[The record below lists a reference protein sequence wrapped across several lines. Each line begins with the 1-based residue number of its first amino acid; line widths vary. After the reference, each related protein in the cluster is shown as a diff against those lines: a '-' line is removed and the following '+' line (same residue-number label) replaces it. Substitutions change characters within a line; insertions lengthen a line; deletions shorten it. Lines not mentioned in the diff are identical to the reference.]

1 MGITKTASRNIA
13 AKAGKTSEAVLDAQ
27 ARFVTHE
34 AREQEASSEHESLD
48 DNDVEYN
55 IDLYIFNHEVAQ
67 S

>member
-1 MGITKTASRNIA
+1 M
-13 AKAGKTSEAVLDAQ
+13 SEAVLDAR
-27 ARFVTHE
+27 ASFVIVACYLLVVTPE
-34 AREQEASSEHESLD
+34 ARGQDASSEHESLD